1 MSENM
6 VEISV
11 ADLDD
16 LENIVTDLVVKSIGY
31 EKYFVEEILGCS
43 NNGRIDIEID
53 DCMMDDPEYFLRILG
68 DIGEG
73 IDERFVDI
81 REKNGLDIRKNLVED
96 MIATD
101 TDILIATDDDI
112 PF

>member
-1 MSENM
+1 MSEKM

-31 EKYFVEEILGCS
+31 EQYLVEQVAHSVDGV
-43 NNGRIDIEID
+43 IELD
-53 DCMMDDPEYFLRILG
+53 EDMMNDPEYFLRILG

-81 REKNGLDIRKNLVED
+81 RKKNGLDIRKNLVED
-96 MIATD
+96 MVAMDYGIP
-101 TDILIATDDDI
+101 IATDDDI